1 MITIDNLR
9 TVLEHYGFTKE
20 TVAKYSKSF
29 GTTLSCQIIV
39 DFQDKK
45 ITYPEG
51 LDTGDNTTTNFSH
64 NENFVVLECVIK
76 LLLQGYSPDTIYLEK
91 AWTLGHTAKSGR
103 ADITVYKNFK
113 NGNDENSSDN
123 FLPYLIIEC
132 KTAGAEYK
140 NAQKELFDDPDGK
153 QLFSYFCQARSVE
166 WLQLYASDLDNDGN
180 VVMYEEVIKTKDDE
194 NVLDAYKLDNT
205 ILTFDKASEAKDA
218 FLAWEDTYA
227 KESWKNRGL
236 VFGDDAKAYNIGIR
250 PKKRKDLID
259 LKDKDDTKGVVDK
272 FREIL
277 RHNSISDKEN
287 AFNKLLSLFICKF
300 VDEDTHQNE
309 NDVMDFQYVEGTDN
323 YYSLY
328 EKLLNLFNKG
338 MDEYL
343 KEKVFYLGQDY
354 IGKTLQQ
361 YAKKKRKNLQEE
373 LEISFQKTKMLS
385 CQVFAFKEVYNEKL
399 FAQNGKI
406 LVEMVKLLQDY
417 SFSGTGDKQL
427 LGDLFE
433 NLLNQGFKQEAG
445 QFFTPIPITR
455 FIWNS
460 LPIEK
465 YIKENGYKVPK
476 TIDFACGSGH
486 FLTEGISAVKDAFK
500 SLGLEK
506 TDADVSNEFYG
517 TEKDNRLARV
527 SKVALLFNGAT
538 KAKIFA
544 VDGLEHVESDLGR
557 LNSFDILVANPPY
570 SVDEFKKHVSRK
582 VQKSYETIQLMSTQ
596 CGDIQNVFSERM
608 QYLLNSR
615 GLASIILPSSYLNTK
630 NEADILTRDLLVKN
644 FYIKAIANFN
654 DKTFG
659 ETNTTTVVL
668 FLERRNL
675 DIKEAKI
682 SKDSVDAILNLEDL
696 AGWVDDVIFSEY
708 LSAIKTEKDSYIN
721 FWTEKADVLDAD
733 KFSGY
738 FKEYRDYYVLKNAKD
753 LDKIETTKQLE
764 AEGKMKKNQKTTA
777 ELIASFNKAFYGY
790 VKRTEEDKILILSL
804 TYNQK
809 TLILNAPKDNTEQ
822 EKFLGYTFSKRR
834 GDEGIKETEGYLAN
848 KNNRNDA
855 DKIAYIL
862 RESITG
868 NFINSEKYGKYIN
881 VVKTSDMFTFANPVF
896 DKAIKTVVEQTI
908 VLNFKYKML
917 PLGSVV
923 ETLGGLWTGE
933 NPPLRTVAVLRNTN
947 FTMRGTIDLSD
958 VAMIDVEENS
968 FAKRKLQKGD
978 IIIEKSGGSATQAVG
993 RVVIFNHE
1001 GDFAY
1006 SNFTNRIRVTNDNV
1020 NPFYLH
1026 NYLHYL
1032 YLLGYTFQYQSG
1044 TSGLKNL
1051 NIPEYLTIKVPL
1063 PPLDVQ
1069 SQIVSECEAIDAEY
1083 NTNKDNIAKWK
1094 NEIEEIVNG
1103 VEGERTTVKK
1113 VLPYAKDKIDFTDI
1127 NPDTYVTTDNLLQNC
1142 EGMIVYDKTPN
1153 IDKVVKYNVGDI
1165 LVSNIRPYLKKIWF
1179 ADKDGGCSPD
1189 VLVFTNADKSKYNSQ
1204 YLYYLLKQDKF
1215 FNFIMEGVK
1224 GMKMPRGD
1232 KDQIQNFPLIAPS
1245 LPEQEKIVSKI
1256 EVLETKISQARISMA
1271 QVNDRKKAVLD
1282 KYLK

>member
-1 MITIDNLR
+1 MITKENLYK
-9 TVLEHYGFTKE
+9 VLEKYDFKKDKE
-20 TVAKYSKSF
+20 KYSRPF
-29 GTTLSCQIIV
+29 GSTTTDYITV
-39 DFQDKK
+39 DFANEK
-45 ITYPEG
+45 IIYPEKI
-51 LDTGDNTTTNFSH
+51 DTGDNTTTNFSH

-103 ADITVYKNFK
+103 ADITVYKKFRNE
-113 NGNDENSSDN
+113 NDENPSDN

-166 WLQLYASDLDNDGN
+166 WLQLYASDIDSDGN
-180 VVMYEEVIKTKDDE
+180 ILMFEEVIKTKDDE

-236 VFGDDAKAYNIGIR
+236 IFGDDAKAYNIGIR

-259 LKDKDDTKGVVDK
+259 LNNKEYTKGVINK

-277 RHNSISDKEN
+277 YHNSVSDKEN

-361 YAKKKRKNLQEE
+361 YAKKERKNLQEE

-460 LPIEK
+460 LPLEK
-465 YIKENGYKVPK
+465 FIKENGYKVPK

-500 SLGLEK
+500 TLGLEK
-506 TDADVSNEFYG
+506 TDADISGEFYG

-544 VDGLEHVESDLGR
+544 VDGLEHEESDLGR

-570 SVDEFKKHVSRK
+570 SVPEFKKHVSRK
-582 VQKSYETIQLMSTQ
+582 VQKTYETIQLISTQ

-608 QYLLNSR
+608 QYLLNSK
-615 GLASIILPSSYLNTK
+615 GLASIILPQTYLTNK
-630 NEADILTRDLLVKN
+630 NLADVYTRDLLVKN
-644 FYIKAIANFN
+644 FYIRAIANFN

-659 ETNTTTVVL
+659 ETNTATVVL

-675 DIKEAKI
+675 DVNEAKI
-682 SKDSVDAILNLEDL
+682 SQDSVNAILDMEDL
-696 AGWVDDVIFSEY
+696 AGWVDEEIFNEY
-708 LSAIKTEKDSYIN
+708 LSAINTDKDAYNN
-721 FWTEKADVLDAD
+721 FWTEKYNILDAE
-733 KFSGY
+733 KFAGY
-738 FKEYRDYYVLKNAKD
+738 FKEYRDYYVQKNTKD
-753 LDKIETTKQLE
+753 LEKIESVRQLE
-764 AEGKMKKNQKTTA
+764 ADGKLKKNQKTSA
-777 ELIASFNKAFYGY
+777 ELIEALNKAFYEY
-790 VKRTEEDKILILSL
+790 VKETEQDKILILSL
-804 TYNQK
+804 TYKQQ
-809 TLILNAPKDNTEQ
+809 TLILDAPKDNAEQ
-822 EKFLGYTFSKRR
+822 EKFLGYTFSKSR
-834 GDEGIKETEGYLAN
+834 GKEGINETEGFLSN
-848 KNNRNDA
+848 KTNRHDN
-855 DKIAYIL
+855 DKIAYIFKKFL
-862 RESITG
+862 GGESF
-868 NFINSEKYGKYIN
+868 NNEKYGKYISI
-881 VVKTSDMFTFANPVF
+881 VKTSDMFTFTNPIF
-896 DKAIKTVVEQTI
+896 DKAIKTAVDQTI
-908 VLNFKYKML
+908 VLNFKYDML
-917 PLGSVV
+917 PLGSIV

-933 NPPLRTVAVLRNTN
+933 NPPLKNVAVLRNTN

-1006 SNFTNRIRVTNDNV
+1006 SNFTNRIRVINRNV
-1020 NPFYLH
+1020 DPFYLH

-1032 YLLGYTFQYQSG
+1032 YLLEYTFQFQGG

-1063 PPLDVQ
+1063 PPLDIQ
-1069 SQIVSECEAIDAEY
+1069 AQIVSECEAIDADY
-1083 NTNKDNIAKWK
+1083 NSNKDNIEKWK

-1103 VEGERTTVKK
+1103 VEGEKTTVKK
-1113 VLPYAKDKIDFTDI
+1113 VLPYAKDRIDFADI
-1127 NPDTYVTTDNLLQNC
+1127 DPDSYVTTDNLLQNC
-1142 EGMIVYDKTPN
+1142 EGMVVYDKTPN
-1153 IDKVVKYNVGDI
+1153 IDKVVKYKAGDI

-1179 ADKDGGCSPD
+1179 ADIDGGCSPD

-1204 YLYYLLKQDKF
+1204 YLYYLLKQDRF
-1215 FNFIMEGVK
+1215 FDFIMEGVK

-1232 KDQIQNFPLIAPS
+1232 KDQIQNFTLVVPS
-1245 LPEQEKIVSKI
+1245 LPEQEKIVSQI
-1256 EVLETKISQARISMA
+1256 EALENRISQSRVSMA
-1271 QVNDRKKAVLD
+1271 QVNEKKKAVLD

>member
-1 MITIDNLR
+1 MITKDNLYK
-9 TVLEHYGFTKE
+9 VLEHYGFTKDSP
-20 TVAKYSKSF
+20 TKYSKSF
-29 GTTLSCQIIV
+29 GGTTGNVVIV
-39 DFQDKK
+39 DFQNEK
-45 ITYPEG
+45 ISYPEG

-64 NENFVVLECVIK
+64 NENFVVLECVIR
-76 LLLQGYSPDTIYLEK
+76 LLNQGYKPDTIFLEK

-103 ADITVYKNFK
+103 ADITVFKNFAK
-113 NGNDENSSDN
+113 DDDENATEKI
-123 FLPYLIIEC
+123 LPYLIIEC
-132 KTAGAEYK
+132 KTAGKEYK
-140 NAQKELFDDPDGK
+140 EAQKDLYDDPDGK

-166 WLQLYASDLDNDGN
+166 WLQLYASDLDSNDN
-180 VVMYEEVIKTKDDE
+180 IVMYEEVIKTIDDD
-194 NVLDAYKLDNT
+194 NVLDAYKLDDT
-205 ILTFDKASEAKDA
+205 IQTFKNASEAKDA

-236 VFGDDAKAYNIGIR
+236 IFGDDAQAYNIGIK

-277 RHNSISDKEN
+277 RHNSVSDKEN

-300 VDEDTHQNE
+300 VDEDTHQND

-465 YIKENGYKVPK
+465 YIRENGYKIPK

-500 SLGLEK
+500 TLGLEK
-506 TDADVSNEFYG
+506 TDADISAEFYG

-544 VDGLEHVESDLGR
+544 VDGLEHQESDLGR

-608 QYLLNSR
+608 QYLLNSK

-659 ETNTTTVVL
+659 ETNTTTVIL

-675 DIKEAKI
+675 DVKEAKI
-682 SKDSVDAILNLEDL
+682 SQDSVDAILNLEDL
-696 AGWVDDVIFSEY
+696 AGWVDEEIFNEY
-708 LSAIKTEKDSYIN
+708 LSAINTEKDVYN
-721 FWTEKADVLDAD
+721 TFWTEKNNVLEAD
-733 KFSGY
+733 KFAGY
-738 FKEYRDYYVLKNAKD
+738 FKEYRDYYVQRNAKD
-753 LDKIETTKQLE
+753 LEKIESVRQLE
-764 AEGKMKKNQKTTA
+764 ADGKLKKNQKTSA
-777 ELIASFNKAFYGY
+777 ELIDAFNKSFYKY
-790 VKRTEEDKILILSL
+790 VKQTEQDKILILSL
-804 TYNQK
+804 TYNQQ

-834 GDEGIKETEGYLAN
+834 GGEGINETEGFLSN
-848 KNNRNDA
+848 KTNRNDS
-855 DKIAYIL
+855 DKIAYIFKQVL
-862 RESITG
+862 SGEAF
-868 NFINSEKYGKYIN
+868 NNDKYGKYISM
-881 VVKTSDMFTFANPVF
+881 VKTSDMINFVNPVF
-896 DKAIKTVVEQTI
+896 DKTIKSNIDKKVE
-908 VLNFKYKML
+908 VKYKW
-917 PLGSVV
+917 PLEKIGKVCNCFA
-923 ETLGGLWTGE
+923 GGDKPQMFSEYPTDTFCIPIYANGVDNKGLVGYTTQAKCFNE
-933 NPPLRTVAVLRNTN
+933 CVTVSA
-947 FTMRGTIDLSD
+947 RGTIGYCEIRKTPFVPIVRLI
-958 VAMIDVEENS
+958 VAEP
-968 FAKRKLQKGD
+968 
-978 IIIEKSGGSATQAVG
+978 
-993 RVVIFNHE
+993 
-1001 GDFAY
+1001 
-1006 SNFTNRIRVTNDNV
+1006 NDG
-1020 NPFYLH
+1020 LKA
-1026 NYLHYL
+1026 L
-1032 YLLGYTFQYQSG
+1032 YLKEFINSISFDNTGG
-1044 TSGLKNL
+1044 A
-1051 NIPEYLTIKVPL
+1051 IPQLTVPDFKEFTIPL
-1063 PPLDVQ
+1063 PPLDIQ
-1069 SQIVSECEAIDAEY
+1069 AQIVSECEAIDNEFE
-1083 NTNKDNIAKWK
+1083 NSKKNIEESKAK
-1094 NEIEEIVNG
+1094 IEEIMSN
-1103 VEGERTTVKK
+1103 VEGEKKRLKDICDMKAGKFVPAKDIFDKDEEGLYPCYGGNGLRGYTKSFTHKGLYPIVGRQGALCGNVHLVEGVFHATEHAVPVAPNNGINVKWLYYALKSLNLNQYATGTAQPGLSVTK
-1113 VLPYAKDKIDFTDI
+1113 VLE
-1127 NPDTYVTTDNLLQNC
+1127 VEC
-1142 EGMIVYDKTPN
+1142 
-1153 IDKVVKYNVGDI
+1153 
-1165 LVSNIRPYLKKIWF
+1165 LV
-1179 ADKDGGCSPD
+1179 
-1189 VLVFTNADKSKYNSQ
+1189 
-1204 YLYYLLKQDKF
+1204 
-1215 FNFIMEGVK
+1215 
-1224 GMKMPRGD
+1224 
-1232 KDQIQNFPLIAPS
+1232 PS
-1245 LPEQEKIVSKI
+1245 LPEQERIVKLVEAEEKKINDAKAV
-1256 EVLETKISQARISMA
+1256 MA
-1271 QVNDRKKAVLD
+1271 SAKERKQAVLD